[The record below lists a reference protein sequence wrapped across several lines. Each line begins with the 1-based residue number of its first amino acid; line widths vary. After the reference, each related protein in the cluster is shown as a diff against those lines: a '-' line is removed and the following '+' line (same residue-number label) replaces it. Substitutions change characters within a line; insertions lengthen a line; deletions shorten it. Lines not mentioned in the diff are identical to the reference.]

1 MPRQIIKQPDGNW
14 CMWSTIID
22 DLIVENLTKEQMI
35 DFVVEEKT
43 RFAREET
50 EQIFKDLEDGKKP
63 YSQFQMDYQ
72 YMIELRKEIHG

>member
-1 MPRQIIKQPDGNW
+1 
-14 CMWSTIID
+14 MWSTIVD
-22 DLIVENLTKEQMI
+22 DLIVEDLTKEQMI
-35 DFVVEEKT
+35 DYVVEEKT

-63 YSQFQMDYQ
+63 YQQFQMDYQ